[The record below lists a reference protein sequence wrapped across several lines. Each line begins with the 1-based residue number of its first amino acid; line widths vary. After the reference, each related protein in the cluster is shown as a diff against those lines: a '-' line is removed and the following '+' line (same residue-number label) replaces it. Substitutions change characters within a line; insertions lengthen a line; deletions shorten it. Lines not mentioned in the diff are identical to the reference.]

1 MNDLLNPKGKPWV
14 LLEGHADITMAKEI
28 PSKERKTSPRV
39 CMYAGGV
46 YRQYGLHNLVEG
58 FRLADPTDAQLVIYG
73 PGDYVEELKAVAEQD
88 ERIHY
93 GGMLLNREIV
103 EREMEA
109 TLLINPRPTDEE
121 YVRYSFPSKTMEYM
135 STGTPVLTT
144 VLPGMPEEYHPYV
157 NLIRE
162 ETPQGIARALR
173 ETLARSD
180 EALLEQG
187 MAARSFVL
195 TQKDNV
201 TQASKILEM
210 LNRMQR
216 K

>member
-1 MNDLLNPKGKPWV
+1 M
-14 LLEGHADITMAKEI
+14 
-28 PSKERKTSPRV
+28 
-39 CMYAGGV
+39 
-46 YRQYGLHNLVEG
+46 
-58 FRLADPTDAQLVIYG
+58 
-73 PGDYVEELKAVAEQD
+73 
-88 ERIHY
+88 
-93 GGMLLNREIV
+93 
-103 EREMEA
+103 
-109 TLLINPRPTDEE
+109 
-121 YVRYSFPSKTMEYM
+121 
-135 STGTPVLTT
+135 
-144 VLPGMPEEYHPYV
+144 

-173 ETLARSD
+173 EPLARSD